1 MTEATPKE
9 LATDEIALVVKQPG
23 DQQAAVVKFLN
34 LMLSYLYGFNII
46 TVDRIGDASPILMK
60 RAKQVRCV
68 FVVHKD
74 KITKSASLAAL
85 SLRGSIPVFLLVPEA
100 LLGHHQDLAKEAKN
114 VFVFAWEHVSGRHE
128 HSLRELVDDVFERN
142 GIAGL
147 FDGARH
153 LSFRVLQQRVQRRLK
168 NLNTLPTLPEIIL
181 RIMKLL
187 NDSESSAE
195 DLEEVLLS
203 DPSIVHKVIQIVNT
217 PIFAGPGHK
226 GDWTLGEAI
235 IRLGRKKIASIALQ
249 IKLINTLVK
258 PEDSKF
264 DLRRFWLHSV
274 GTAMLVDKI
283 YVDRMVHVDNWEEC
297 DNYWIAALLHD
308 IGKLILGFFFWNY
321 FEKVLGQM
329 DGTTRSFRDAET
341 RMGDTATH
349 EQVGELL
356 LIRTNMAQ
364 ELVSAVA
371 NHSDPEPLPRPLVSL
386 VHLGDQICKD
396 LGLGYTQGE
405 RGDYS
410 DSVLR
415 ALDLVR
421 AGLDRLR
428 EDLRASVVDEI
439 MDIVDRCTTA

>member
-1 MTEATPKE
+1 MMEVTSKE
-9 LATDEIALVVKQPG
+9 LASDEIALVVKQPG
-23 DQQAAVVKFLN
+23 DQQEAVFKFLN
-34 LMLSYLYGFNII
+34 LMLSYLYGFNIT
-46 TVDRIGDASPILMK
+46 TVDSIGDASAVLMK

-68 FVVHKD
+68 FVVQDD
-74 KITKSASLAAL
+74 KISKPTSLVAL

-100 LLGHHQDLAKEAKN
+100 LLGHHQDLSKEAKN
-114 VFVFAWEHVSGRHE
+114 VFVFAWEHVSGRE
-128 HSLRELVDDVFERN
+128 HSLREMVDEVFERN

-187 NDSESSAE
+187 NDPESTAE
-195 DLEEVLLS
+195 ELEEVLLS
-203 DPSIVHKVIQIVNT
+203 DSSIVHKLIQIVNT
-217 PIFAGPGHK
+217 PIFAGAGHK

-235 IRLGRKKIASIALQ
+235 VRLGRKKIASMALQ

-264 DLRRFWLHSV
+264 DLRRFWMHSV
-274 GTAMLVDKI
+274 GTAMLVDRI
-283 YVDRMVHVDNWEEC
+283 YAEQMVDVDNWEEC

-329 DGTTRSFRDAET
+329 DGSSGSFRDAET

-371 NHSDPEPLPRPLVSL
+371 NHSDPDPLPRPLVSL

-396 LGLGYTQGE
+396 LGLGYTHGE

-415 ALDLVR
+415 ALNIDH
-421 AGLDRLR
+421 DRLNQLR
-428 EDLRASVVDEI
+428 EDLSENMVDEI
-439 MDIVDRCTTA
+439 MDVVDRCTAA

>member
-1 MTEATPKE
+1 MMEVTSKE
-9 LATDEIALVVKQPG
+9 LASEEIALVVKQPG
-23 DQQAAVVKFLN
+23 DQQAAVFKFLN
-34 LMLSYLYGFNII
+34 LMLSYLYGFNIT
-46 TVDRIGDASPILMK
+46 TVDSIADASPVLMK

-68 FVVHKD
+68 FVVQDD
-74 KITKSASLAAL
+74 KIAKSNSLTAL
-85 SLRGSIPVFLLVPEA
+85 SLRGSIPVFILVPEA
-100 LLGHHQDLAKEAKN
+100 LLGHHEEVSKEAKN
-114 VFVFAWEHVSGRHE
+114 VFVFAWEHISGTQ
-128 HSLRELVDDVFERN
+128 HSFRELVDDVFERN

-187 NDSESSAE
+187 NDPESTSEE
-195 DLEEVLLS
+195 LEEVLLS
-203 DPSIVHKVIQIVNT
+203 DTSIVHKLIQIVNT
-217 PIFAGPGHK
+217 PIFAGAGHK

-235 IRLGRKKIASIALQ
+235 VRLGRKKIASMALQ

-258 PEDSKF
+258 PDDSKF
-264 DLRRFWLHSV
+264 DLRRFWMHSV

-283 YVDRMVHVDNWEEC
+283 YADQMVDVDNWEEC

-329 DGTTRSFRDAET
+329 DGPTLSFRDAET

-371 NHSDPEPLPRPLVSL
+371 NHSDPDPLPRPLVSL

-396 LGLGYTQGE
+396 LGLGYVHGE

-415 ALDLVR
+415 ALNVDR
-421 AGLDRLR
+421 DRLDQLR
-428 EDLRASVVDEI
+428 DDLRENMVDEI
-439 MDIVDRCTTA
+439 MDVVDRCTAA

>member
-1 MTEATPKE
+1 MMEVTSKE
-9 LATDEIALVVKQPG
+9 LASEEIALVVKQPG
-23 DQQAAVVKFLN
+23 DQQEAVFKFLN
-34 LMLSYLYGFNII
+34 LMLSYLYGFNIT
-46 TVDRIGDASPILMK
+46 TVDSIADASPVLMK

-68 FVVHKD
+68 FVVQND
-74 KITKSASLAAL
+74 KIAKSSSLTAL
-85 SLRGSIPVFLLVPEA
+85 SLRGSIPVFILVPEA
-100 LLGHHQDLAKEAKN
+100 LLGHHQEVSKEAKN
-114 VFVFAWEHVSGRHE
+114 VFVFTWEHISGTQ

-187 NDSESSAE
+187 NDPQSTSEE
-195 DLEEVLLS
+195 LEEVLLS
-203 DPSIVHKVIQIVNT
+203 DSSIVHKLIQIVNT
-217 PIFAGPGHK
+217 PIFAGAGHK

-235 IRLGRKKIASIALQ
+235 VRLGRKKIASMALQ

-264 DLRRFWLHSV
+264 DLQRFWMHSV

-283 YVDRMVHVDNWEEC
+283 YSDQMVDVDNWEEC

-329 DGTTRSFRDAET
+329 DGSTRSFRDAET

-371 NHSDPEPLPRPLVSL
+371 NHSDPDPLPRPLVSL

-396 LGLGYTQGE
+396 LGLGYAHGE
-405 RGDYS
+405 KGDYS

-415 ALDLVR
+415 SLNVDRDKLDQLR
-421 AGLDRLR
+421 DDLR
-428 EDLRASVVDEI
+428 ENMVDEI
-439 MDIVDRCTTA
+439 MDVVDRCTAA

>member
-1 MTEATPKE
+1 MMEVTRKE
-9 LATDEIALVVKQPG
+9 LASDEIALVVKQPG
-23 DQQAAVVKFLN
+23 DQQEAVFKFLN
-34 LMLSYLYGFNII
+34 LMLSYLYGFNIT
-46 TVDRIGDASPILMK
+46 TVDSIGDASAVLMK

-68 FVVHKD
+68 FVVQDD
-74 KITKSASLAAL
+74 KISKPTSLVAL

-100 LLGHHQDLAKEAKN
+100 LLGHHQDLSKEAKN
-114 VFVFAWEHVSGRHE
+114 VFVFAWEHVSGRE
-128 HSLRELVDDVFERN
+128 HSLREMVDEVFERN

-187 NDSESSAE
+187 NDPESTAE
-195 DLEEVLLS
+195 ELEEVLLS
-203 DPSIVHKVIQIVNT
+203 DSSIVHKLIQIVNT
-217 PIFAGPGHK
+217 PIFAGAGHK

-235 IRLGRKKIASIALQ
+235 VRLGRKKIASMALQ

-264 DLRRFWLHSV
+264 DLRRFWMHSV
-274 GTAMLVDKI
+274 GTAMLVDRI
-283 YVDRMVHVDNWEEC
+283 YAEQMVDVDNWEEC

-329 DGTTRSFRDAET
+329 DGSSGSFRDAET

-356 LIRTNMAQ
+356 LIRTNMA
-364 ELVSAVA
+364 
-371 NHSDPEPLPRPLVSL
+371 
-386 VHLGDQICKD
+386 
-396 LGLGYTQGE
+396 
-405 RGDYS
+405 
-410 DSVLR
+410 
-415 ALDLVR
+415 
-421 AGLDRLR
+421 
-428 EDLRASVVDEI
+428 
-439 MDIVDRCTTA
+439 